1 MKTLQIVLSIC
12 LIMLSVTVKAQEAK
26 NSINGERATAQL
38 QSGKSDQQPPAQFVI
53 KLPNGKTI
61 TKEEALKN
69 GTLQVVNGLYV
80 YSPKGVIGQTMPVIV
95 PETKLAANSTSDGV
109 TVMKT
114 VEITPPAQTEA
125 KWR

>member
-1 MKTLQIVLSIC
+1 MKTLQIVLSIF

-38 QSGKSDQQPPAQFVI
+38 QSGKSDQHPPEQFVI

-80 YSPKGVIGQTMPVIV
+80 YSPEGMIGQTIRVIV